1 MADPASNGNGSNGRG
16 AMVQWASTVLT
27 LVIAIGTMVNNFSR
41 DTSGQLAAL
50 EERSQKRNE
59 QANDRIGRTET
70 ELKQSVHDL
79 QTDAARVS
87 EKLNEIE
94 TQFRAFGDYANM
106 RHERDFN
113 TCRQLWRRVYGEDL
127 PAYEYHPQISQKR

>member
-1 MADPASNGNGSNGRG
+1 MADPASNGNGNGSNGRG

-59 QANDRIGRTET
+59 QAND
-70 ELKQSVHDL
+70 
-79 QTDAARVS
+79 
-87 EKLNEIE
+87 
-94 TQFRAFGDYANM
+94 
-106 RHERDFN
+106 